1 MYKLDYIKKYYSI
14 IDIAKRLG
22 LEIDKNNKA
31 ICPFHKDINPS
42 LSFNSEE
49 NYYYCFACGAGG
61 DNIKLVKEILNC
73 DFKEAVKFITGNE
86 YKMSDSKTKSNK
98 TIKHENYSSIYK
110 TFLNL
115 LDNKE
120 AIEYLKKRSITENQ
134 VINHNIK
141 NIPSKRDEQLN
152 IIYELL
158 KYYKETELIKSGII
172 SKSIKYQTL
181 YLFHFKHRLII
192 PYFDTDGK
200 TINSIQ
206 GRIIDDEAENS
217 PKYLFNKNSK
227 DSIYNIDRLNNNVK
241 DIVLCEGVIDCLSL
255 ERIGFAAISL
265 SGATKYNLI
274 NKYDILNSYNI
285 YSFSDNDKAGE
296 ELIKN
301 LYKLDNYKGK
311 FKIESFTNK
320 EIKDINEL
328 LTSVNIKS
336 FKIKDKKYEY
346 FEMPNDKICILDYYI
361 FSKEELRKMK
371 NTNNFDNEL
380 KYKTLLKKGL

>member
-1 MYKLDYIKKYYSI
+1 MCKLDYIKKYYSI

-42 LSFNSEE
+42 LSFNTKE

-86 YKMSDSKTKSNK
+86 YNISDNK
-98 TIKHENYSSIYK
+98 IISDKCIKNDNYTSVYQ